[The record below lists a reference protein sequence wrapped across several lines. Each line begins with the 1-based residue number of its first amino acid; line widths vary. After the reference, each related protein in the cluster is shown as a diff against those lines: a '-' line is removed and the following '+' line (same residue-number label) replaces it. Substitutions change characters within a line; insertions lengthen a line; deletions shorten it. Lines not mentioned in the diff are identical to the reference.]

1 MDPAEP
7 AAEARIRAAGRE
19 LVDSR
24 PISRDVGAYREF
36 IHASRGEFT
45 VATDVYMRPRS
56 EWFSDRSV
64 CYLAAAKP
72 VVTQDTAF
80 GKFVPTAR
88 GCSPTP
94 PWRRPS
100 TRSHQC
106 RLFPPRHGRAAG
118 RGRVFRGRTRPRPPP
133 RRSPAG
139 PPPPPPT

>member
-80 GKFVPTAR
+80 GKFVPTGEGLFAYATMEEAVDALAPMPIIPATPRPR
-88 GCSPTP
+88 GGS
-94 PWRRPS
+94 RPS
-100 TRSHQC
+100 IFGAERVLG
-106 RLFPPRHGRAAG
+106 RLLADAG
-118 RGRVFRGRTRPRPPP
+118 L
-133 RRSPAG
+133 A
-139 PPPPPPT
+139 

>member
-24 PISRDVGAYREF
+24 PISRDVGTYREF

-80 GKFVPTAR
+80 GKFVPTGEGLFAYATMEEAVDALAR
-88 GCSPTP
+88 TNADYSRHATAA
-94 PWRRPS
+94 RRVAAEYFGAE
-100 TRSHQC
+100 RVLG
-106 RLFPPRHGRAAG
+106 RLLADAG
-118 RGRVFRGRTRPRPPP
+118 L
-133 RRSPAG
+133 A
-139 PPPPPPT
+139 

>member
-7 AAEARIRAAGRE
+7 AAEARIRTAGRE

-36 IHASRGEFT
+36 IHASREEFT

-72 VVTQDTAF
+72 VVTRIRPS
-80 GKFVPTAR
+80 GSSCRPAR

-100 TRSHQC
+100 TRSTNADYSRHATAARRVAAEYFGAERVLG
-106 RLFPPRHGRAAG
+106 RLLADAG
-118 RGRVFRGRTRPRPPP
+118 L
-133 RRSPAG
+133 A
-139 PPPPPPT
+139 